1 MMLAVHAGFAAALL
15 GTLGPPSSRP
25 VLHISPGGAGNWSGD
40 SWRNA
45 GPLANLNTFISAASA
60 RGGEVWLRADAGTY
74 TLPTSTQTLTRGGT
88 VAAPVRICGV
98 DVNGLPMKAKFVGT
112 RANPPTFTGGDN
124 TEQFWLNAGA
134 SNLRFEQMDFRNAG
148 TVFRLRQSNTNLAFE
163 DITANNIRRLIQ
175 NNGTAANIVGFG
187 IRRCN
192 VLGYSKQAVIIRY
205 DSAQGEIEDCE
216 FDAGANQDGD
226 LWSTGIQLDDTAH
239 DITLRRVKANNNIQ
253 NNGTSYWNGDGFS
266 CERGNYRIVY
276 VECSAKGN
284 SDGAFDLKGQVTL
297 IRCLADG
304 NKRGFRM
311 WGDALLIDC
320 IACNPV
326 RMGSG
331 SVGLVYAYQNS
342 RVRVQGGSY
351 TITSAL
357 PTSPFHIFE
366 AGFMAV
372 DQTALNGVVKPSS
385 VKMFDT
391 EGNPDALYTTW
402 DHADVVMPTIE
413 SITYKVPGVAAP
425 YVVTPSAAGTAI
437 EIAENQAQAFALA
450 LGEPGNVSVTGPDAG
465 KFAVTGRTINM
476 RAQDYDVAGGPGTD
490 GSKTLRISITVRD
503 ANGLLITARN
513 GTGFAQF
520 RSFSGSNAAAIGA
533 VGYWAGVNWCSFHR
547 SASTGYRAAR
557 MGVPIATQ
565 ASASVALASA
575 TPTIR
580 ILGAAGASTASVRT
594 IAGAY
599 VTNAAL
605 TDAQVSECEAAMQ
618 DYIDGVDYGEPY
630 IEEKG
635 IGPASVS
642 ADVVIFG
649 TGIFAICAAVKAVRL
664 GRTVKLM
671 GDWMDETAW
680 NLGGMPAAG
689 LNLIDAKT
697 FSRVSGIFRQ
707 IIRWGNIE
715 FYGRGTTTN
724 ETASFSTE
732 NGLSIEARG
741 WNMGARRILDPSRQ
755 TGVLTGY
762 DIPVYMSG
770 GIASVQKTGTTIT
783 SVTGNDGRVFN
794 CSQFI
799 DASYEG
805 DSIPLTGAPFTQGME
820 AAVAGTGEA
829 GNGLQNILATLL
841 LLKNDITGT
850 TFKVDPYI
858 TAGNAASGL
867 LPDVELN
874 PAGTRGQADPA
885 LQSMNF
891 RLPVQSSLLRQAP
904 LDAVPP
910 RNYNPLRYE
919 GLGRLAAAA
928 TAAGETLSEGSLY
941 GNAPVGPGTLQD
953 MNSGPGGFSTD
964 CPGSGTRYMNAGAN
978 LAARRA
984 VVDDNRD
991 YQRGLYYWLRYSG
1004 DSRIPAA
1011 RVTNMAAL
1019 GLDAL
1024 HFLDPCTG
1032 GSLWF
1037 PDRVYPREPIW
1048 QLRSDFVYNADDVRK
1063 AGGTAV
1069 RGSGKIATCVSYRD
1083 DKHDVRRVAFDDGAG
1098 ISIYRQGVVEGA
1110 VRSASVPLDVAL
1122 PPTSVATNYQIIGA
1136 PSFTKMAWS
1145 AARMEFTLGLLGETA
1160 GTNAHVAIRDA
1171 VSVQATTYSNGS
1183 TGVRELMLT
1192 TTDAVVPVLP
1202 LNN

>member
-1 MMLAVHAGFAAALL
+1 MKTILL
-15 GTLGPPSSRP
+15 WDARFPDRRP
-25 VLHISPGGAGNWSGD
+25 ARLTVEDTVA
-40 SWRNA
+40 
-45 GPLANLNTFISAASA
+45 SAA
-60 RGGEVWLRADAGTY
+60 VRA
-74 TLPTSTQTLTRGGT
+74 
-88 VAAPVRICGV
+88 
-98 DVNGLPMKAKFVGT
+98 
-112 RANPPTFTGGDN
+112 
-124 TEQFWLNAGA
+124 
-134 SNLRFEQMDFRNAG
+134 
-148 TVFRLRQSNTNLAFE
+148 
-163 DITANNIRRLIQ
+163 
-175 NNGTAANIVGFG
+175 
-187 IRRCN
+187 
-192 VLGYSKQAVIIRY
+192 
-205 DSAQGEIEDCE
+205 
-216 FDAGANQDGD
+216 
-226 LWSTGIQLDDTAH
+226 
-239 DITLRRVKANNNIQ
+239 
-253 NNGTSYWNGDGFS
+253 
-266 CERGNYRIVY
+266 
-276 VECSAKGN
+276 
-284 SDGAFDLKGQVTL
+284 
-297 IRCLADG
+297 
-304 NKRGFRM
+304 
-311 WGDALLIDC
+311 
-320 IACNPV
+320 
-326 RMGSG
+326 
-331 SVGLVYAYQNS
+331 
-342 RVRVQGGSY
+342 
-351 TITSAL
+351 
-357 PTSPFHIFE
+357 
-366 AGFMAV
+366 
-372 DQTALNGVVKPSS
+372 
-385 VKMFDT
+385 
-391 EGNPDALYTTW
+391 
-402 DHADVVMPTIE
+402 
-413 SITYKVPGVAAP
+413 GVAAP
-425 YVVTPSAAGTAI
+425 ANPADAGVLSTGGALDPGLLTEVVIQHGQGGATRRVFLPYSVVLVGASAGVLASIGKPTPGGVTPTPTPTPTLTLSSPSPSIASNAAAGTLVSNISNVPAGATPTVTPNDGRLV
-437 EIAENQAQAFALA
+437 IAGDASAGWKVVAGMSAL
-450 LGEPGNVSVTGPDAG
+450 SAG
-465 KFAVTGRTINM
+465 TINFS
-476 RAQDYDVAGGPGTD
+476 VAATGATGAAGVLTVTAAGAGPTAFSYQPETASIMSASTAASSPVPTNRSRRMDRMVRRMKAIGAWDKFIGLYLVGATEANWKINLKSPGTYD
-490 GSKTLRISITVRD
+490 LTVVGTPTYTPNVGASTAANTSYYETGIPLSAISRD
-503 ANGLLITARN
+503 SHSMGVHSRTNTSTAGADMGAVDANGNGLLITARN
-513 GTGFAQF
+513 GTGYAQF

-565 ASASVALASA
+565 ATASVALASA

-671 GDWMDETAW
+671 GDWLDETAW

-707 IIRWGNIE
+707 IIRWANVE
-715 FYGRGTTTN
+715 FYGRSTTTN
-724 ETASFSTE
+724 DTASFSTE
-732 NGLSIEARG
+732 AGLSVEARG

-805 DSIPLTGAPFTQGME
+805 DSIPLTGAPFTPGME

-850 TFKVDPYI
+850 TFKVDPYV

-891 RLPVQSSLLRQAP
+891 RLPVQTSLLRQAP

-1048 QLRSDFVYNADDVRK
+1048 QLKSDFVYNADDVRK

-1098 ISIYRQGVVEGA
+1098 MSIYRQGVVEGA

-1183 TGVRELMLT
+1183 NGVRELMLT
-1192 TTDAVVPVLP
+1192 TTDAVTPVLP
-1202 LNN
+1202 LTN